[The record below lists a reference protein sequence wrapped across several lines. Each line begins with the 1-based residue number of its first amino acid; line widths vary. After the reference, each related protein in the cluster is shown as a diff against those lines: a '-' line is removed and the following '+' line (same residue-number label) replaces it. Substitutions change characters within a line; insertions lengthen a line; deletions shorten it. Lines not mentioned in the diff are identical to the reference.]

1 MPLQVPVLD
10 DRNFEQLLD
19 EAKRRIPVFTPEWTN
34 FGGESDPG
42 ITLVQLFAFLTDT
55 LLYRA
60 NRIPE
65 RNRLKFLQLLGIPLQ
80 PAAAATG
87 LIRILNDRGP
97 LEALPLNAGVV
108 VNAGNVEFRTLDGVN
123 VLPLEAQAYYKR
135 PVLENDSRYSQFQ
148 AKFEAIR
155 VAAALEAGDTGATAG
170 AGVKLVFYETV
181 RLPPPTPAEPNP
193 LVDLATTLDRAL
205 YIALLAPPQVDR
217 GMDWKVYLEAV
228 RAVIANQILSL
239 GVVPSPEGAVKPL
252 QPLQLM
258 APTPSV
264 ASLDF
269 ALPTHVDDLRPG
281 TTAAEYRRLTP
292 LVGPDVLEML
302 GVVQLQLPD
311 LAGLRTWEFTD
322 PLQEGAGTFPP
333 RLEDEQV
340 RKRLVTWLR
349 LTLRQPA
356 ATNPSSS
363 PPPIRLSWVGINAAR
378 VRQAVAVVNELLGQ
392 GSGEPD
398 QIVTLANTP
407 VLPDSIV
414 VVTQDPGSPGGGVTF
429 WQPTDDLLAAGP
441 DDPVFTLDPE
451 AGQIRFGDGLR
462 GARPPANVRI
472 MASYEYG
479 GGPQGNVAAGAIKA
493 SPDPRLQGGYRIENP
508 VATSGGDF
516 GESAEDGER
525 RIPLVLQHRD
535 RLVTWQDFRE
545 VTLRTPGV
553 DVGRVEVLP
562 LFRPP
567 GNGVP
572 AQDNV
577 PGVVTLL
584 VVPQFDATHPLWPTP
599 DRPFLRRVCDYLDRR
614 RLVTTEI
621 YIRGPDYQP
630 VYVAVGIRVRGGF
643 FPDVVKQ
650 QVRDQLYAYLSA
662 LPPGGPDGTGWPLDK
677 AVLNK
682 DLEAVVTRV
691 PGVEFVNSLRLGK
704 DPASATTDGNQQ
716 IELTGLQL
724 PWLADL
730 RVTEGEAE
738 LLTAA
743 SEQTVAL
750 PGTPDEPGG
759 VSVPVDQVVP
769 VPVLKTVC

>member
-1 MPLQVPVLD
+1 MPLRAPVLD

-60 NRIPE
+60 NRVPE
-65 RNRLKFLQLLGIPLQ
+65 RNRVKFLQLLGIPLQ
-80 PAAAATG
+80 PAAPATG
-87 LIRILNDRGP
+87 LICIHNDRGP

-108 VNAGNVEFRTLDGVN
+108 VSAGNVEFRTLDGVN

-135 PVLENDSRYSQFQ
+135 PVLENDPRYSRFQ
-148 AKFEAIR
+148 AQFEAVR
-155 VAAALEAGDTGATAG
+155 LAAALEAGDTGTA
-170 AGVKLVFYETV
+170 AGTGVRLVFYETIS
-181 RLPPPTPAEPNP
+181 LPPATPAEPNP
-193 LVDLATTLDRAL
+193 LVDLTTTLDRAL
-205 YIALLAPPQVDR
+205 YIALLAPPRVEP
-217 GMDWKVYLEAV
+217 EAV
-228 RAVIANQILSL
+228 RAVIANQVLSL
-239 GVVPSPEGAVKPL
+239 GIVPSSEGEVKPL
-252 QPLQLM
+252 QPLQLT
-258 APTPSV
+258 ARSTAA
-264 ASLDF
+264 ASLAF
-269 ALPTHVDDLRPG
+269 ELPTNVSAG
-281 TTAAEYRRLTP
+281 ATAAQYLPLTP
-292 LVGPDVLEML
+292 LVGPDVLETL
-302 GVVQLQLPD
+302 GVVQLQLPG
-311 LAGLRTWEFTD
+311 LAGLRTWAFTD

-333 RLEDEQV
+333 RLEDEQIS
-340 RKRLVTWLR
+340 KRLVTWLR
-349 LTLRQPA
+349 LRPRLPA
-356 ATNPSSS
+356 ATDPSAS

-414 VVTQDPGSPGGGVTF
+414 VVTQDPDSGAVEF
-429 WQPTDDLLAAGP
+429 WQPTDDLLAAGA

-451 AGQIRFGDGLR
+451 AGRIRFGDGLR
-462 GARPPANVRI
+462 GARPPANQRI
-472 MASYEYG
+472 LASYEYG

-493 SPDPRLQGGYRIENP
+493 SPDPRLQGGYRVENP
-508 VATSGGDF
+508 VATSGGNL
-516 GESAEDGER
+516 GESAEQGER
-525 RIPLVLQHRD
+525 RIPRVLQHRD

-545 VTLRTPGV
+545 VTARAPGA

-562 LFRPP
+562 LFRPSSSGAP
-567 GNGVP
+567 SQN
-572 AQDNV
+572 NL

-584 VVPQFDATHPLWPTP
+584 VVPRFDAVNPLWPTP
-599 DRPFLRRVCDYLDRR
+599 DRPFLQRVCDYLDRR

-621 YIRGPDYQP
+621 HIRGPDYRP
-630 VYVAVGIRVRGGF
+630 VYVAVGIQVRGGF

-650 QVRDQLYAYLSA
+650 MVRDQLYAYLSA

-691 PGVEFVNSLRLGK
+691 PGVEFVNSLRLGE
-704 DPASATTDGNQQ
+704 DPASATTDINGR
-716 IELTGLQL
+716 IDLAGLQL
-724 PWLADL
+724 PRLADL

-738 LLTAA
+738 PLTAVSDPVIA
-743 SEQTVAL
+743 I
-750 PGTPDEPGG
+750 PGG
-759 VSVPVDQVVP
+759 GSVPADRVVP
-769 VPVLKTVC
+769 VPVLKTTC